1 MHLQSIKGM
10 EVSFIGRVYKKK
22 VLVPFTEKV
31 SLGRQCESLAAEYL
45 LKRKW
50 RLVARNVRLRLGEID
65 LIVEDPESGQRWL
78 VEVRGRRQGIRKA
91 SVWLSR
97 AKIKRL
103 KKLAE
108 IMRLRTQRVHRILF
122 LEVEMLETSS
132 GSVRIKEFEIDG
144 EA

>member
-1 MHLQSIKGM
+1 
-10 EVSFIGRVYKKK
+10 
-22 VLVPFTEKV
+22 
-31 SLGRQCESLAAEYL
+31 
-45 LKRKW
+45 
-50 RLVARNVRLRLGEID
+50 VRLRLGEID